1 MQEKKIIDRFIRY
14 VKVDSQSDPE
24 STTTPSTEK
33 QWDIAH
39 LLVDELKAIGLQEVE
54 IDQYGYIMATLPS
67 NVSHQVPTIG
77 FIAHYDTSP
86 DFSGANVNPQFVY
99 NYNGGDIVL
108 NEKEGIV
115 LSSSY
120 FSDLKKYIGQT
131 TDGLTLLGADDKAG
145 VAEIVSAMEYLIE
158 HPEIQ
163 HGKIRIGFTPDE
175 EIGKGPHK
183 FDVSKFGAEWAY
195 TMDGSHIGELEYES
209 FNAAGAKIHI
219 KGKSVH
225 PGTAKGRMVNAVL
238 IASELIEMLP
248 EDEIPERTEGREG
261 FFHVMNIKGDV
272 ENTYI
277 NLIIRDH
284 DRNKFNARKEL
295 LHTIVKDLKELHK
308 DAVFELEVEDQYYN
322 MREKIEPVIHI
333 VEIAEEAM
341 KEVGVTPVI
350 QAIRG
355 GTDGAQLSFKG
366 LPCPNIFAGG
376 VNFHGKYEYL
386 PVPSLLKAID
396 VILKI
401 AELTAKKYQ
410 K

>member
-1 MQEKKIIDRFIRY
+1 M
-14 VKVDSQSDPE
+14 
-24 STTTPSTEK
+24 
-33 QWDIAH
+33 
-39 LLVDELKAIGLQEVE
+39 
-54 IDQYGYIMATLPS
+54 
-67 NVSHQVPTIG
+67 
-77 FIAHYDTSP
+77 
-86 DFSGANVNPQFVY
+86 
-99 NYNGGDIVL
+99 
-108 NEKEGIV
+108 
-115 LSSSY
+115 
-120 FSDLKKYIGQT
+120 
-131 TDGLTLLGADDKAG
+131 
-145 VAEIVSAMEYLIE
+145 
-158 HPEIQ
+158 
-163 HGKIRIGFTPDE
+163 
-175 EIGKGPHK
+175 
-183 FDVSKFGAEWAY
+183 SKFGAEWAY